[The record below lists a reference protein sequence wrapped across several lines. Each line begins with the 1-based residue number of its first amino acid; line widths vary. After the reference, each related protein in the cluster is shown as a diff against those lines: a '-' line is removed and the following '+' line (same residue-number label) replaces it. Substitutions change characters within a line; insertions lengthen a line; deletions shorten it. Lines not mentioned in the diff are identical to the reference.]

1 MGYTRKAIAT
11 RGRILDSAAALM
23 FAKGFARTKLL
34 EVLNAAK
41 VQKGNFYYYFGSKDE
56 LGLTV
61 VNERGAKL
69 IKDWLSSLID
79 PAADPWDNIHIL
91 AAGVIGESSGLDSQ
105 SHLVQILTHER
116 TEQGSELRHAI
127 AGVLSEVIDTF
138 TYEFKRLQRAARLVD
153 GVDPAQCGT
162 YVFSLLEGAL
172 LLHQS
177 MQDRQLLSDTIELG
191 LSALKCKV
199 SRGNS

>member
-11 RGRILDSAAALM
+11 RSRILDSAATLM

-69 IKDWLSSLID
+69 IKEWLSTLVD
-79 PAADPWDNIHIL
+79 PAADPWDNIHVL
-91 AAGVIGESSGLDSQ
+91 AAGVIGEGSGQDSQ

-138 TYEFKRLQRAARLVD
+138 THEFKRLQHAGKLAE
-153 GVDPAQCGT
+153 GVDPGLCGT

-172 LLHQS
+172 LLYQS
-177 MQDRQLLSDTIELG
+177 MQDRQLLGATIKLG
-191 LSALKCKV
+191 LTGLKNKV
-199 SRGNS
+199 ARGSG